1 MSGPST
7 WIPRSRNSNGAASSV
22 VDDMPGSPFSQG
34 GPRRVNG
41 SVASNG
47 TETVGGFY
55 GDEEQMKPREF
66 ATDAPFASRL
76 SMSDVSTHLD
86 DKKHTP
92 DNTEREVPDNYAA
105 FETYH

>member
-1 MSGPST
+1 MSGPAT
-7 WIPRSRNSNGAASSV
+7 WIPRSRNSNGTASSV

-34 GPRRVNG
+34 GSRRVNG
-41 SVASNG
+41 SVISNG

-55 GDEEQMKPREF
+55 GEDEQVKPRGF
-66 ATDAPFASRL
+66 AADAPFAARS

-92 DNTEREVPDNYAA
+92 DNNDREVPENYAA
-105 FETYH
+105 FET